1 MVRAPARTD
10 LIELAANL
18 TSLAL
23 SVWEQGAIPR
33 AGLAKPPRRSTLP
46 ARPVEVEMGNS
57 VLQTGSFKVFDE
69 GGRPFVID
77 EYAEVV
83 EEGTLS
89 FPGAELEGL
98 REYRLGDEPCNAER
112 DGSFVVVRTGQRLR
126 RRQ

>member
-1 MVRAPARTD
+1 
-10 LIELAANL
+10 
-18 TSLAL
+18 
-23 SVWEQGAIPR
+23 
-33 AGLAKPPRRSTLP
+33 
-46 ARPVEVEMGNS
+46 MGTS
-57 VLQTGSFKVFDE
+57 VLQPGSFKVFDE
-69 GGRPFVID
+69 GGRPFVVD

-126 RRQ
+126 RAPAKPMRRWRAAKSGGRCTACRLR

>member
-1 MVRAPARTD
+1 
-10 LIELAANL
+10 
-18 TSLAL
+18 
-23 SVWEQGAIPR
+23 
-33 AGLAKPPRRSTLP
+33 
-46 ARPVEVEMGNS
+46 MGNS

-69 GGRPFVID
+69 GGRPFVVD
-77 EYAEVV
+77 EYAEVL

-89 FPGAELEGL
+89 FPGAELKGL